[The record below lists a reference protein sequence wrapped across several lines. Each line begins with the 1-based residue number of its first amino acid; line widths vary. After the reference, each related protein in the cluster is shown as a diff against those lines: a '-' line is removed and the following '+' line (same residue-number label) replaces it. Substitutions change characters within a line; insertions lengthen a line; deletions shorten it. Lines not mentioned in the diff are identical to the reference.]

1 MDIFASASSPTDA
14 VMSQT
19 LTLALD
25 SLPFNAA
32 KTAKHRP
39 GCQPISQQ
47 KSATSSAVI
56 RFRSSDRAHSTGL
69 SRGRY
74 HQGKHSPSAVCYVSA
89 AATAQQRQ
97 NLAIKHLTVVHNEF
111 NHTSII
117 FSLSRLL
124 PTDYTAYVSTVLWSR
139 IGVNFDRPASW
150 PTFWPTML
158 ILL

>member
-19 LTLALD
+19 QTLTLD

-89 AATAQQRQ
+89 VATAQQRQ
-97 NLAIKHLTVVHNEF
+97 NLVIKHLIVVHNEF
-111 NHTSII
+111 NHTLII
-117 FSLSRLL
+117 FSLSQLL
-124 PTDYTAYVSTVLWSR
+124 PIDNIAYVSTVLWSR
-139 IGVNFDRPASW
+139 IGVNFDRSAPW